1 MNSKIS
7 AAIILAVSV
16 MTPQFADA
24 RKKGYR
30 LDTGKQT
37 ETAAEEQEMAR
48 GSFMVAS
55 QCTDCNNG
63 YKLSQIAFSG
73 YDKPRTSRTESF
85 FITND
90 TDRTM
95 TGITMYVEYLTTDGR
110 QLYKRFVRLVC
121 DIPPGQ
127 TRKADLESWDRQK
140 SFYYEK
146 SDVPRRGGTPYSV
159 IFDPVSFYLR
169 F

>member
-1 MNSKIS
+1 MNSNTL
-7 AAIILAVSV
+7 AAIFLATSV
-16 MTPQFADA
+16 LTPQFADA

-37 ETAAEEQEMAR
+37 EAAAQEQEMAK

-63 YKLSQIAFSG
+63 YRLSQIAFSG
-73 YDKPRTSRTESF
+73 YDKTRTSRTESF
-85 FITND
+85 FITNN

-110 QLYKRFVRLVC
+110 QLHKRFVRLVC
-121 DIPPGQ
+121 DIPPGE
-127 TRKADLESWDRQK
+127 TRKADLESWDSQK

-146 SDVPRRGGTPYSV
+146 SDAPKRGGTPYSV
-159 IFDPVSFYLR
+159 IFDPVAFYLR